1 MPAVFIPTS
10 LRRLSGGGARIDLP
24 PGTIAEIVAGLER
37 RFPGMREALVEDE
50 ALRPGVIASIDGEQ
64 TSWLLQHV
72 PEGAELH
79 FVLAI
84 SGG

>member
-10 LRRLSGGGARIDLP
+10 LRRLSGGVATVAVSE
-24 PGTIAEIVAGLER
+24 GTIDSIVGELDR
-37 RFPGMREALVEDE
+37 RFPGMRDGLIEND

-72 PEGAELH
+72 PEAAELH

>member
-1 MPAVFIPTS
+1 MPAVFIPTA
-10 LRRLSGGGARIDLP
+10 LRRLSGGVARIDVP
-24 PGTIAEIVAGLER
+24 AGTVADVIAALDR
-37 RFPGMREALVEDE
+37 RFPGMREALIEDE

-64 TSWLLQHV
+64 TSWLLTQV

>member
-1 MPAVFIPTS
+1 MPVVFIPTV
-10 LRRLSGGGARIDLP
+10 LRHLSGGVRTVQAPAGSL
-24 PGTIAEIVAGLER
+24 TEVVAELDR
-37 RFPGMREALVEDE
+37 RFPGIHDAIIEGDRM
-50 ALRPGVIASIDGEQ
+50 RPGVLASIDGET
-64 TSWLLQHV
+64 TSWLLAPE